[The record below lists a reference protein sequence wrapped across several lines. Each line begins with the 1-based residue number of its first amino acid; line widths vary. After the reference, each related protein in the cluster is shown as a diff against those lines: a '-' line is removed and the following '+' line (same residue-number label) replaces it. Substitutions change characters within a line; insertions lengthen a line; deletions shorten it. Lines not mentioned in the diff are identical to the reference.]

1 MENIDLKKPIM
12 DGTGR
17 GIPLEVV
24 DLIFKMFA
32 VRSLESVAKK
42 LDETSFLT
50 ATKEELEENLQ
61 GLQQAYATC
70 YYWYKQVLEDYKG
83 EK

>member
-1 MENIDLKKPIM
+1 MENFDFKKPIM

-24 DLIFKMFA
+24 ELVFKMIA
-32 VRSLESVAKK
+32 VPSLESASKK
-42 LDETSFLT
+42 LGETNFLT
-50 ATKEELEENLQ
+50 ATKEELEENLEQ
-61 GLQQAYATC
+61 LQQAYATC

-83 EK
+83 EE